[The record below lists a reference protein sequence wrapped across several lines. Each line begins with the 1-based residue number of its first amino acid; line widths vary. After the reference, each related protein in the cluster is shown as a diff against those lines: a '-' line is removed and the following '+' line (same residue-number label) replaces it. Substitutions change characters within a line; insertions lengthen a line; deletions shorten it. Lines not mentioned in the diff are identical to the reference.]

1 MVDSTGFSDIIY
13 VPCMLYPPIL
23 VVVLENLNIK
33 GERFY
38 NCTSKP
44 HR

>member
-1 MVDSTGFSDIIY
+1 MVDSTGFSYIIY
-13 VPCMLYPPIL
+13 VPCMLCPPIL
-23 VVVLENLNIK
+23 VVVLENLSIK
-33 GERFY
+33 GKRFH